1 MRKINKK
8 IEFKI
13 AADGSS
19 ASGKTTGGKLIAKK
33 LKMKFLSSGALYR
46 FCALK
51 TLENKNTYNVK
62 FINKIANS
70 ITLKK
75 LQNKKLY
82 SPEVAK
88 LSSIIAKK
96 PYVRKALKGF
106 QKNFIKKSKLVVVE
120 GRDIGSKIMPNA
132 DLKLFFTCSTKEKAK
147 RRLKEFKSLNK
158 KITLKQVEKALIQR
172 DKEDTKRK
180 ISPLIMTKNAVLVD
194 TTKLT
199 IKQMEAKLTNLV
211 KNSIKKNME
220 IYKDLSSPASQQFE
234 KLLNSQ
240 LSKNKIEE
248 GKIIEGKIT
257 KITDKYVFLF
267 IPGLKSE
274 PVIDIN
280 EMKMIGMQDKVVEG
294 AEVSVLLEKIEDK
307 NGDVVVSAQKAQK
320 IKGWYELEK
329 AYEDNQSINGKIT
342 SKCKGGVIVE
352 HIETGS
358 LMFCPGSQI
367 SDKPMKSVD
376 HLIGVEQKFA
386 IIKLDKVRGNA
397 CVSRRQI
404 VSSHKKEDKAKI
416 IEKFKV
422 GDIIKDAVVKGYS
435 SFGCFFEVNNEI
447 DVLVHLQEISYSRV
461 NHPDEIFNIGEK
473 HDLKVI
479 SIDMEKLQIGCSI
492 KQLSPDPFEH
502 ISNYEIG
509 KPYKVKVVKI
519 TDYGCFCELE
529 PGLSTL
535 LHSSEISWTKKNISP
550 KKLFKVGDQIDC
562 VITEIDKDKRRVAI
576 SHRLTNENPYTT
588 LENKY
593 PVGSDIDGVVTSAN
607 EYALYVKLGD
617 FDIDGFL
624 HSNDL
629 SYSGKPE
636 DELKKHKKGEKL
648 KVRVLEIKKEEQK
661 VRVGLKQLE
670 KDPFDFFKGKKV
682 NDIITVQVV
691 SSDSKG
697 LMVKPEG
704 CDLEFLIKKSQIAVS
719 AADARPS
726 RFVGGERIDSAIA
739 EINFDKRKVNLSI
752 KLLEELQN
760 KEAVDKFSSPLS
772 GKNLPFSSLSE
783 KLDDKK
789 KKETE

>member
-1 MRKINKK
+1 
-8 IEFKI
+8 
-13 AADGSS
+13 
-19 ASGKTTGGKLIAKK
+19 
-33 LKMKFLSSGALYR
+33 
-46 FCALK
+46 
-51 TLENKNTYNVK
+51 
-62 FINKIANS
+62 
-70 ITLKK
+70 
-75 LQNKKLY
+75 
-82 SPEVAK
+82 
-88 LSSIIAKK
+88 
-96 PYVRKALKGF
+96 
-106 QKNFIKKSKLVVVE
+106 
-120 GRDIGSKIMPNA
+120 
-132 DLKLFFTCSTKEKAK
+132 
-147 RRLKEFKSLNK
+147 
-158 KITLKQVEKALIQR
+158 
-172 DKEDTKRK
+172 
-180 ISPLIMTKNAVLVD
+180 
-194 TTKLT
+194 
-199 IKQMEAKLTNLV
+199 
-211 KNSIKKNME
+211 ME

-294 AEVSVLLEKIEDK
+294 ATVSVLLEKIEDK

-329 AYEDNQSINGKIT
+329 AYENNQSINGKIT

-367 SDKPMKSVD
+367 SDKPMKSID
-376 HLIGVEQKFA
+376 HLIGIEQKFA

-422 GDIIKDAVVKGYS
+422 GDIIKGAVVKGYS

-588 LENKY
+588 LQNKY

-648 KVRVLEIKKEEQK
+648 KVRVLEIKKDEQK

-682 NDIITVQVV
+682 NDIVTVQVV

-697 LMVKPEG
+697 LIVKPEG
-704 CDLEFLIKKSQIAVS
+704 CVLEFLIKKSQIAVS

-760 KEAVDKFSSPLS
+760 REAVDKFSSPLS